1 MNAFYDKNGNS
12 FIGIVAECSDEMED
26 FVIREK
32 MLDGT
37 FAVQK
42 VGAPST
48 SLDVVFYCSRETR
61 RSVELASANGDLVML
76 SWRGI
81 NYSGYLDDV
90 KHEKHWPHVEIRQ
103 EKIKFKLLVEA
114 IA

>member
-1 MNAFYDKNGNS
+1 MNAFFDKNGNT
-12 FIGIVAECSDEMED
+12 FTGIVAECSDEMED

-42 VGAPST
+42 VGDPST

-61 RSVELASANGDLVML
+61 RSIELASANGDLVVL
-76 SWRGI
+76 SWRGV

-90 KHEKHWPHVEIRQ
+90 KHEKHWPHVENRQ
-103 EKIKFKLLVEA
+103 EKIKFSLLVEA

>member
-12 FIGIVAECSDEMED
+12 FIGIVAEVVDESED

-48 SLDVVFYCSRETR
+48 SLDVVFYCSRATR
-61 RSVELASANGDLVML
+61 RLIEAASANADLVML
-76 SWRGI
+76 SWRGV
-81 NYSGYLDDV
+81 NYSGYLDKV
-90 KHEKHWPHVEIRQ
+90 KHEKHWPHVENRQ
-103 EKIKFKLLVEA
+103 EKIKFNLLVEA

>member
-26 FVIREK
+26 FVVREK

-103 EKIKFKLLVEA
+103 EKIKVKLLVEA

>member
-12 FIGIVAECSDEMED
+12 FIGIVAEVADESED

-48 SLDVVFYCSRETR
+48 SLDVVFYCSRATR
-61 RSVELASANGDLVML
+61 RLIEAASANADLVML
-76 SWRGI
+76 SWRDV
-81 NYSGYLDDV
+81 NYSGYLDKV
-90 KHEKHWPHVEIRQ
+90 KSDDFWPRVVNRQ
-103 EKIKFKLLVEA
+103 NKVKFTLLVEA

>member
-12 FIGIVAECSDEMED
+12 FIGIVAEVADESED
-26 FVIREK
+26 FVVREK

-42 VGAPST
+42 VGDPST

-61 RSVELASANGDLVML
+61 RSIELASANGDLVML